1 MCSLMGNTEA
11 AAVLV
16 ADGARPGKLHDAA
29 EVRGPQ
35 IGCGADVA
43 PTI

>member
-1 MCSLMGNTEA
+1 MCRLAGSTES

-16 ADGARPGKLHDAA
+16 AGLVRAGAGGNDGDVPGGH
-29 EVRGPQ
+29 